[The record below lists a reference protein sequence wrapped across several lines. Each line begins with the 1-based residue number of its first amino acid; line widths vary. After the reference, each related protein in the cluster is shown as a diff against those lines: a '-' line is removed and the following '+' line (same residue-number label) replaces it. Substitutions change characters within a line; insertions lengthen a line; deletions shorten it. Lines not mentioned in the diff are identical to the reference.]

1 MAQTFKIKRSN
12 TTSAPGSLS
21 AGELAYSS
29 SSDKLFI
36 GHPQSAA
43 VTTIGG
49 ELYVNMLDHTAG
61 TLTASSALI
70 VDANSKIDNLLVD
83 NLQLNGN
90 TISSGSGNITISSA
104 TGSISI
110 AGAAHE
116 LQIIDNSGTSFVITE
131 GSNAYMTFDTTNGA
145 EKVVLDKNLDLN
157 GNDLLFDA
165 DADTKI
171 EAPFDDLLAF
181 TLGGTTYITLGAS
194 TGLTPS
200 NGGSIPLGSSSV
212 PWSILY
218 VDNLSV
224 DGNTISSTNTNGD
237 INITPNGAGRV
248 HLDGFAFPVNGAG
261 STGQFLRKDSN
272 GDLEF
277 ATVTSSFTLSADSG
291 SDDTFS
297 TGGTLTFTGGEGIDT
312 TVSDDTI
319 TIAAEDASTS
329 NKGVAS
335 FANAN
340 FTVSSG
346 AVTAKNITLG
356 SSTLTLGST
365 TTAIAGVTQ
374 LDVDN
379 IRVDGNEISSTN
391 SGGNISLN
399 PNGSGTVDVNSSK
412 IVNVTDPTQAQD
424 AATKAYVDSVKQA
437 LDIKDSVRVAS
448 TANVSLTNGSSGLE
462 AGDSIDG
469 VTLVAG
475 DRVLLKDQSDASQNG
490 IYVAVASGGNPA
502 RAGDANISAEVT
514 SGMFMFVEEG
524 TTNGDNGFVLTTN
537 DTITLDTTDLVFTQF
552 SGAGQV
558 VAGDALSKSGNT
570 LNVNDDNV
578 TLEVN
583 SDALRIKGVTATAVG
598 DILLGAA
605 SNGGYTRHVKP
616 SSSATAYTYL
626 LSMDSSGNARWADV
640 LDGGTF

>member
-12 TTSAPGSLS
+12 TTSAPTSL
-21 AGELAYSS
+21 AQGELAYSS
-29 SSDKLFI
+29 NSNKLFV
-36 GHPQSAA
+36 GHPSTSA

-61 TLTASSALI
+61 TLTADSAII
-70 VDANSKIDNLLVD
+70 VDSNSKIDNLLVD

-90 TISSGSGNITISSA
+90 TISSGSGNITLSSA
-104 TGSISI
+104 TGSISV

-157 GNDLLFDA
+157 GNDLIFDA

-181 TLGGTTYITLGAS
+181 SLGGTTYITLGAS

-200 NGGSIPLGSSSV
+200 NGGSIPLGSSGV

-218 VDNLSV
+218 VDNISV
-224 DGNTISSTNTNGD
+224 DGNTISSTNTDGD

-291 SDDTFS
+291 TNDTFS

-335 FANAN
+335 FDATD
-340 FTVSSG
+340 FTVTSG
-346 AVTAKNITLG
+346 AVAVNAITLG
-356 SSTLTLGST
+356 SSSLNPGAT
-365 TTAIAGVTQ
+365 TTDVAGLTS
-374 LDVDN
+374 LTVDN
-379 IRVDGNEISSTN
+379 LNLNGNEITSTDTN
-391 SGGNISLN
+391 GDISLN
-399 PNGSGTVDVNSSK
+399 PNGAGTVDVNSSR

-424 AATKAYVDSVKQA
+424 AATKAYVDAVKQA
-437 LDIKDSVRVAS
+437 LDIKDSVRVATTANITIS
-448 TANVSLTNGSSGLE
+448 TALNV
-462 AGDSIDG
+462 GDTIDG
-469 VTLVAG
+469 ITLADG
-475 DRVLLKDQSDASQNG
+475 DRVLVKDQSTGSENG
-490 IYVAVASGGNPA
+490 IYVAGATPVRS
-502 RAGDANISAEVT
+502 GDANTSAEVT
-514 SGMFMFVEEG
+514 PGMFVFVEEG
-524 TTNGDNGFVLTTN
+524 TVNGDNGFVLTT
-537 DTITLDTTDLVFTQF
+537 DAPITLDTTSLTFTQF
-552 SGAGQV
+552 SGAGQI

-570 LNVNDDNV
+570 LNVNDDNI
-578 TLEVN
+578 TLELTT
-583 SDALRIKGVTATAVG
+583 DALRIKGITATAAG

-605 SNGGYTRHVKP
+605 TNGGVTRNVKP
-616 SSSATAYTYL
+616 SSTATAYTYI
-626 LSMDSSGNARWADV
+626 LSMDTSGNARWADV

>member
-116 LQIIDNSGTSFVITE
+116 LLIIDNSGTSFVITE
-131 GSNAYMTFDTTNGA
+131 GSNAYMTFDTTNSS
-145 EKVVLDKNLDLN
+145 EKIIVGKDLDLN
-157 GNDLLFDA
+157 GNVLILDA
-165 DADTKI
+165 DGDTKI
-171 EAPFDDLLAF
+171 KSDTDDQIDFVIAGSGELKLTSATLRPTSDSGL
-181 TLGGTTYITLGAS
+181 TLGTAS
-194 TGLTPS
+194 Y
-200 NGGSIPLGSSSV
+200 NFAAAFI
-212 PWSILY
+212 
-218 VDNLSV
+218 DNIKI
-224 DGNTISSTNTNGD
+224 DGNTISSTDTDGD
-237 INITPNGAGRV
+237 INITPDGGGRV

-319 TIAAEDASTS
+319 TIAAEEASTS

-335 FANAN
+335 FAAGN

-379 IRVDGNEISSTN
+379 IRVNGNEISSTN
-391 SGGNISLN
+391 SGGDISLN
-399 PNGSGTVDVNSSK
+399 PNGSGTVDVNSSR

-462 AGDSIDG
+462 AGDAIDG

-558 VAGDALSKSGNT
+558 IAGDALSKSGNT
-570 LNVNDDNV
+570 INVNDDNV

-583 SDALRIKGVTATAVG
+583 SDALRIKGVSATAVG

-605 SNGGYTRHVKP
+605 GNAGYTRHVKP
-616 SSSATAYTYL
+616 SGSATAYSYL
-626 LSMDSSGNARWADV
+626 LSMDTAGNARWADV

>member
-70 VDANSKIDNLLVD
+70 VDSDSKIDNLLVD

-116 LQIIDNSGTSFVITE
+116 LLIIDNSGTSFVIKE
-131 GSNAYMTFDTTNGA
+131 GSTSYLTFDTTNSA
-145 EKVVLDKNLDLN
+145 EKIIVGKSLDLN
-157 GNDLLFDA
+157 GNELILDA
-165 DADTKI
+165 DADTSI
-171 EAPFDDLLAF
+171 TADTDDEIHFKVAGSDELKLSGTNLFPSSDGGLA
-181 TLGGTTYITLGAS
+181 
-194 TGLTPS
+194 
-200 NGGSIPLGSSSV
+200 LGSSSFKFAAAF
-212 PWSILY
+212 
-218 VDNLSV
+218 VDNLKLDANSI
-224 DGNTISSTNTNGD
+224 TSTNTNGG
-237 INITPNGAGRV
+237 IFLTPNGNGRV
-248 HLDGFAFPVNGAG
+248 TLDGFAFPTNGSG

-291 SDDTFS
+291 SNDTFS

-356 SSTLTLGST
+356 SST
-365 TTAIAGVTQ
+365 
-374 LDVDN
+374 
-379 IRVDGNEISSTN
+379 
-391 SGGNISLN
+391 
-399 PNGSGTVDVNSSK
+399 
-412 IVNVTDPTQAQD
+412 
-424 AATKAYVDSVKQA
+424 
-437 LDIKDSVRVAS
+437 
-448 TANVSLTNGSSGLE
+448 
-462 AGDSIDG
+462 
-469 VTLVAG
+469 
-475 DRVLLKDQSDASQNG
+475 
-490 IYVAVASGGNPA
+490 
-502 RAGDANISAEVT
+502 
-514 SGMFMFVEEG
+514 
-524 TTNGDNGFVLTTN
+524 
-537 DTITLDTTDLVFTQF
+537 
-552 SGAGQV
+552 
-558 VAGDALSKSGNT
+558 
-570 LNVNDDNV
+570 
-578 TLEVN
+578 
-583 SDALRIKGVTATAVG
+583 
-598 DILLGAA
+598 
-605 SNGGYTRHVKP
+605 
-616 SSSATAYTYL
+616 
-626 LSMDSSGNARWADV
+626 
-640 LDGGTF
+640 

>member
-12 TTSAPGSLS
+12 TTSAPTSL
-21 AGELAYSS
+21 AQGELAYSS
-29 SSDKLFI
+29 NSNKLFV
-36 GHPQSAA
+36 GHPSTSA

-61 TLTASSALI
+61 TLTADSAII
-70 VDANSKIDNLLVD
+70 VDSNSKIDNLLVD

-90 TISSGSGNITISSA
+90 TISSGSGNITLSSA
-104 TGSISI
+104 TGSISV

-157 GNDLLFDA
+157 GNDLIFDA

-181 TLGGTTYITLGAS
+181 SLGGTTYITLGAS

-200 NGGSIPLGSSSV
+200 NGGSIPLGSSGV

-218 VDNLSV
+218 VDNISV
-224 DGNTISSTNTNGD
+224 DGNTISSTNTDGD

-291 SDDTFS
+291 TNDTFS

-319 TIAAEDASTS
+319 TIAAEDATTS

-335 FANAN
+335 FDATD
-340 FTVSSG
+340 FTVTSG
-346 AVTAKNITLG
+346 AVAVNAITLG
-356 SSTLTLGST
+356 SSSLNPGAT
-365 TTAIAGVTQ
+365 TTDVAGLTS
-374 LDVDN
+374 LTVDN
-379 IRVDGNEISSTN
+379 LNLNGNEITSTDTN
-391 SGGNISLN
+391 GDISLN
-399 PNGSGTVDVNSSK
+399 PNGAGTVDVNSSR

-424 AATKAYVDSVKQA
+424 AATKAYVDAVKQA
-437 LDIKDSVRVAS
+437 LDIKDSVRVATTANITIS
-448 TANVSLTNGSSGLE
+448 TALNV
-462 AGDSIDG
+462 GDTIDG
-469 VTLVAG
+469 ITLADG
-475 DRVLLKDQSDASQNG
+475 DRVLVKDQSTGSENG
-490 IYVAVASGGNPA
+490 IYVAGATPVRS
-502 RAGDANISAEVT
+502 GDANTSAEVT
-514 SGMFMFVEEG
+514 PGMFVFVEEG
-524 TTNGDNGFVLTTN
+524 TVNGDNGFVLTT
-537 DTITLDTTDLVFTQF
+537 DAPITLDTTSLTFTQF
-552 SGAGQV
+552 SGAGQI

-570 LNVNDDNV
+570 LNVNDDNI

-583 SDALRIKGVTATAVG
+583 TDALRIKGITATAAG

-605 SNGGYTRHVKP
+605 TNGGYTRHVKP
-616 SSSATAYTYL
+616 SSTATAYTYI
-626 LSMDSSGNARWADV
+626 LSMDTSGNARWADV

>member
-12 TTSAPGSLS
+12 TTSAPTSL
-21 AGELAYSS
+21 AQGELAYSS
-29 SSDKLFI
+29 NSNKLFV
-36 GHPQSAA
+36 GHPSTSA

-61 TLTASSALI
+61 TLTADSAII
-70 VDANSKIDNLLVD
+70 VDSNSKIDNLLVD

-90 TISSGSGNITISSA
+90 TISSGSGNITLSSA
-104 TGSISI
+104 TGSISV

-157 GNDLLFDA
+157 GNDLIFDA

-181 TLGGTTYITLGAS
+181 SLGGTTYITLGAS

-200 NGGSIPLGSSSV
+200 NGGSIPLGSSGV

-218 VDNLSV
+218 VDNISV
-224 DGNTISSTNTNGD
+224 DGNTISSTNTDGD
-237 INITPNGAGRV
+237 INITPNGGGRV

-291 SDDTFS
+291 TNDTFS

-319 TIAAEDASTS
+319 TIAAEDATTS
-329 NKGVAS
+329 NKGIAS
-335 FANAN
+335 FDSTD
-340 FTVSSG
+340 FTVTSG
-346 AVTAKNITLG
+346 AVAVNAITLG
-356 SSTLTLGST
+356 SSSLNPGAT
-365 TTAIAGVTQ
+365 TTDVAGLTS
-374 LDVDN
+374 LTVDN
-379 IRVDGNEISSTN
+379 LNLNGNEITSTDTN
-391 SGGNISLN
+391 GDISLN
-399 PNGSGTVDVNSSK
+399 PNGAGTVDVNSSR

-424 AATKAYVDSVKQA
+424 AATKAYVDAVKQA
-437 LDIKDSVRVAS
+437 LDIKDSVRVATTANITIS
-448 TANVSLTNGSSGLE
+448 TALNV
-462 AGDSIDG
+462 GDTIDG
-469 VTLVAG
+469 ITLADG
-475 DRVLLKDQSDASQNG
+475 DRVLVKDQSTGSENG
-490 IYVAVASGGNPA
+490 IYVAGATPVRS
-502 RAGDANISAEVT
+502 GDANTSAEVT
-514 SGMFMFVEEG
+514 PGMFVFVEEG
-524 TTNGDNGFVLTTN
+524 TVNGDNGFVLTT
-537 DTITLDTTDLVFTQF
+537 DAPITLDTTSLTFTQF
-552 SGAGQV
+552 SGAGQI

-570 LNVNDDNV
+570 LNVNDDNI

-583 SDALRIKGVTATAVG
+583 TDQLRIKGITATAAG

-605 SNGGYTRHVKP
+605 TNGGYTRHVKP
-616 SSSATAYTYL
+616 SSTATAYTYI
-626 LSMDSSGNARWADV
+626 LSMDTSGNARWADV